1 MADIPQWRLR
11 GDWFDVC
18 SCDIPCPCEFAQP
31 PTRNQCQGVLA
42 YHVREGHYG
51 DVQLDGLNLV
61 ALGVFEG
68 NLWAG
73 AKVTLALFLDER
85 ADDRQRDALQVIFSG
100 QAGGWPAAFAESVAE
115 IRGAEAA
122 PVHVEVAEDLST
134 WRAEVPGRVTAA
146 AEALSG
152 PTTPSGARVQLLN
165 PPGSE
170 VGPGQVATWGV
181 ATADRVDAPDFAFR
195 WEWDGRS
202 SKHIPFDWSG
212 PGA

>member
-1 MADIPQWRLR
+1 ML
-11 GDWFDVC
+11 
-18 SCDIPCPCEFAQP
+18 
-31 PTRNQCQGVLA
+31 T

-51 DVQLDGLNLV
+51 EVQLDGLNLV

-152 PTTPSGARVQLLN
+152 PTTPPGARVQLLN

-202 SKHIPFDWSG
+202 SKHIPFEWSG
-212 PGA
+212 PEA